1 MRRLVL
7 VPLFFGAFLSAA
19 GCGGSGRLS
28 KGEYRSKLKALD
40 AKVSKGEAAV
50 RSAATPSATV
60 VRIRAALTRFADV
73 DKQIGDEVG
82 KLKPPKEADSANA
95 LLARG
100 FRDLAAETKDVAA
113 KLSSV
118 KSPAAALALVQR
130 AGANFQGAKELDQAV
145 SELKKLGLSAGS

>member
-1 MRRLVL
+1 MQRLVFVL
-7 VPLFFGAFLSAA
+7 LLFGAFLSAA

-50 RSAATPSATV
+50 RSAVTPSATV
-60 VRIRAALTRFADV
+60 AQISVALTRFADV
-73 DKQIGDEVG
+73 DKQVGDEVA
-82 KLKPPKEADSANA
+82 KLKPPKEAEAANA

-100 FRDLAAETKDVAA
+100 FRDLAAETRGVAA

-118 KSPAAALALVQR
+118 KSPAAGLALVQR
-130 AGANFQGAKELDQAV
+130 AGASFQGAKELDQAV
-145 SELKKLGLSAGS
+145 SQLKKLGLSAGS

>member
-1 MRRLVL
+1 MRRLAL
-7 VPLFFGAFLSAA
+7 LSLLFGASLSAA

-28 KGEYRSKLKALD
+28 KDEYRSKLKALD

-50 RSAATPSATV
+50 RSAITPTATV
-60 VRIRAALTRFADV
+60 AQIRAALIRFADV
-73 DKQIGDEVG
+73 DKQVGDEVA
-82 KLKPPKEADSANA
+82 KLKPPKEAEAPNA

-100 FRDLAAETKDVAA
+100 FRDLATETNGVAA

-118 KSPAAALALVQR
+118 KGPTAALALIQR
-130 AGANFQGAKELDQAV
+130 AGTSFQGAKELDQAV

>member
-50 RSAATPSATV
+50 T
-60 VRIRAALTRFADV
+60 LTRFAEV

>member
-1 MRRLVL
+1 MRRLAL
-7 VPLFFGAFLSAA
+7 LSLLFGASLSAA
-19 GCGGSGRLS
+19 ACGGSGRLS
-28 KGEYRSKLKALD
+28 KDEYRSKLKALD

-50 RSAATPSATV
+50 RSAITPTATV
-60 VRIRAALTRFADV
+60 AQIRAALNRFADV
-73 DKQIGDEVG
+73 DKQVGDEVA
-82 KLKPPKEADSANA
+82 KLKPPKEAEDANA

-100 FRDLAAETKDVAA
+100 FRDLATETKGVAA

-130 AGANFQGAKELDQAV
+130 AGTSFQGAKELDQAV